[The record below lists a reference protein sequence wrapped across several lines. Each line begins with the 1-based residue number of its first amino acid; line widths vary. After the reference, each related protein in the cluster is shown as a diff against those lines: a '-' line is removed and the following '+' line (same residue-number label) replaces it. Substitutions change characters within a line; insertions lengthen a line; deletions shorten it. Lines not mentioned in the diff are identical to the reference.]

1 VGTRLANSGF
11 SHSLS
16 LEQMTLDCGIAHY
29 EAELCWLEQAL
40 KRVRNLPPLTPSKT
54 SYIEL

>member
-1 VGTRLANSGF
+1 MADDSRLRYC
-11 SHSLS
+11 
-16 LEQMTLDCGIAHY
+16 TLLY

-54 SYIEL
+54 LKLNE